1 MKKRSKLMNRT
12 LEQFFK
18 DIPDCSFPSFE
29 HQTDKEYLITC
40 VYVAIVTD
48 SYHFYSVASL
58 LGNAFYFKYI
68 HLSSCFSLF
77 FRAHSKNKLNKVE
90 DI

>member
-48 SYHFYSVASL
+48 SHHFYSVASL

>member
-18 DIPDCSFPSFE
+18 DTPDCSFPSFE
-29 HQTDKEYLITC
+29 HQTDKKDLITC
-40 VYVAIVTD
+40 AYVAIVTD
-48 SYHFYSVASL
+48 SPHFYSVASL

-68 HLSSCFSLF
+68 HLSSCFSCSLGLTQKI
-77 FRAHSKNKLNKVE
+77 S
-90 DI
+90 

>member
-18 DIPDCSFPSFE
+18 DTPDCSFPSFE
-29 HQTDKEYLITC
+29 HQTDKKDLITC

-48 SYHFYSVASL
+48 SPHFYSVASL

-68 HLSSCFSLF
+68 HLSSCLSCSLGLTQKI
-77 FRAHSKNKLNKVE
+77 S
-90 DI
+90 